1 MACEMIDR
9 GLDQRLAIGP
19 RDQRA
24 WADRQLD
31 RPEGAG
37 AGDIGDGLMGE
48 AAREERGKSGRGGIV
63 EMTEQ
68 KPFARESERVRSQSF
83 GVETGG
89 CGVRGEGGGGGGGA
103 RPDNNTP

>member
-48 AAREERGKSGRGGIV
+48 AAGEERGKSGRAGIV
-63 EMTEQ
+63 EMSAQ
-68 KPFARESERVRSQSF
+68 KPFKSAAERVRHTQIAVAMRS
-83 GVETGG
+83 GG
-89 CGVRGEGGGGGGGA
+89 TRWGDVGRGG
-103 RPDNNTP
+103 R

>member
-48 AAREERGKSGRGGIV
+48 AAREERGKSGRGGMG

-68 KPFARESERVRSQSF
+68 KLFARESEQRGRASCRDREGKYGEILVG
-83 GVETGG
+83 GVS
-89 CGVRGEGGGGGGGA
+89 
-103 RPDNNTP
+103 NKK